1 MRSTDPKG
9 RLRRRTHPSI
19 VFKKEVRSWQLPAGC
34 VDLAFLQNA
43 VDQSRVAY
51 PLGSTYLLPSG
62 LLLARIEI
70 RKLLPKVSNFW
81 RIVIDDVRTVGMTGG
96 VVLVVSLGGVQGV
109 QQDHL
114 RHDGTRENFGFLQL
128 RDVCLGDSFL
138 LIVVIENGRAILA
151 A

>member
-62 LLLARIEI
+62 LLLARVEI

-81 RIVIDDVRTVGMTGG
+81 RIVIDDVRIVGMTDG
-96 VVLVVSLGGVQGV
+96 VVLVVSLGGIKGFQR
-109 QQDHL
+109 DHL
-114 RHDGTRENFGFLQL
+114 SHNGTREDFGLVQL
-128 RDVCLGDSFL
+128 RDVRLGNSLL
-138 LIVVIENGRAILA
+138 LIAVIEN
-151 A
+151 